1 MLYFN
6 QMIESRL
13 VLLRRVKYLVRKL
26 NDILDLN
33 EGEKEMM
40 NMWNEFIHDIHG
52 RCLLHVNAIVN
63 SFIEQRA
70 HVIFQRNL
78 YR

>member
-1 MLYFN
+1 MFYVI
-6 QMIESRL
+6 QIIGYIL
-13 VLLRRVKYLVRKL
+13 VLLWRVKYLVRKL

>member
-1 MLYFN
+1 M
-6 QMIESRL
+6 
-13 VLLRRVKYLVRKL
+13 VRKL

-40 NMWNEFIHDIHG
+40 NMWNEYIHDVHG

-78 YR
+78 YRYLQKSIAVGMSIVLIFVVIN